1 MKRSAERAQFL
12 TDVIITAAEGGIQY
26 WAVIL
31 SYKWHLPNLPGGT
44 GEPGPG
50 GNAAASLKFRAD
62 EDDADI
68 HTVTISDVA
77 RALGVIADLSRPL
90 RLHSTDRAR
99 IAEAS
104 RENDGGQIDA
114 DDADVIIQV
123 AAFGNVVYG

>member
-44 GEPGPG
+44 GEPGPDG
-50 GNAAASLKFRAD
+50 TAAASLRLRPD
-62 EDDADI
+62 EEDADV
-68 HTVTISDVA
+68 HTVKLSDVA
-77 RALGVIADLSRPL
+77 HALNVIADLSRPL
-90 RLHSTDRAR
+90 YLHSTDRTR
-99 IAEAS
+99 IAEAA
-104 RENDGGQIDA
+104 RENDGGKIDA
-114 DDADVIIQV
+114 DDADVIVQV